1 MQYQIFPCKT
11 GADAEYLVLS
21 SGLGGHG
28 AFWQP
33 QIEFFQ
39 KHFHVFIYDQ
49 EGCHAD
55 SPLLKYDYTMEDL
68 ALQLFNFIQ
77 EAGIEKFHF
86 IGHALGGFIGA
97 ELARIIRYTDI
108 SILSLTIL
116 NGWESLDP
124 HTQKCFQTR
133 MTLLKHVGVQAYV
146 EAQALFLYP
155 PAWISK
161 NMDELKKQEQK
172 QIQNFLPVS
181 NVFSRLKAL
190 MEFELFDENLMVL
203 KKIPV
208 YLIANKDDFLV
219 PYHQSQAL
227 ANTIPNAVLHLLERG
242 GHAAT
247 VTETE
252 AMNQL
257 MLSLIQS
264 QTHLSH
270 SVAISA

>member
-1 MQYQIFPCKT
+1 MQYQIFPCTT
-11 GADAEYLVLS
+11 GVNAEYLVLS

-28 AFWQP
+28 SFWQP

-39 KHFHVFIYDQ
+39 NYFHVFIYDQ

-55 SPLLKYDYTMEDL
+55 SALLKDDYSMEDL

-77 EAGIEKFHF
+77 EACIEKFHF

-97 ELARIIRYTDI
+97 ELARIMRYTEI
-108 SILSLTIL
+108 TILSLTIL
-116 NGWESLDP
+116 NGWESLDA

-133 MTLLKHVGVQAYV
+133 IALLKHAGVQAYV

-161 NMDELKKQEQK
+161 NIDELKKQEQK
-172 QIQNFLPVS
+172 HIQNFLPS
-181 NVFSRLKAL
+181 ANVFTRLKAL
-190 MEFELFDENLMVL
+190 MEFEFFDENLMVL

-227 ANTIPNAVLHLLERG
+227 ATTIPNAVLHLLEHG

-252 AMNQL
+252 TMNKL

-264 QTHLSH
+264 QAPSPH